1 LPNTSKGGA
10 IRLAERLRSSAEASA
25 PQKTSDNY
33 PRPGYTIS
41 LGVATF
47 PEDAASVEELL
58 LMADNAELMA
68 KRLGKNRVHDASS
81 ANKIQNL

>member
-1 LPNTSKGGA
+1 
-10 IRLAERLRSSAEASA
+10 
-25 PQKTSDNY
+25 
-33 PRPGYTIS
+33 
-41 LGVATF
+41 VATF

-68 KRLGKNRVHDASS
+68 KRLGKNRVHDANS